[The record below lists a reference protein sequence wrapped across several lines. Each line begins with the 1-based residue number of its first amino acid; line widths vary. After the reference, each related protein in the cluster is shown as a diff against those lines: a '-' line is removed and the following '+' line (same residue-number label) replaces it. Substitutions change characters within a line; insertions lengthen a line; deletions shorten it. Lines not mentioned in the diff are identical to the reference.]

1 MLRNTKN
8 HTIVRKTFSFFF
20 RVGKTLSPILLVLIS
35 VYLFKK
41 GQRKLKYSRFVYK
54 TNQIKPEENLDN
66 SSKNN
71 LFINNLQFNPEIV
84 TTITYV
90 MFVTM
95 FISAIVSANYFN
107 FLDQNIITSFIP
119 PVMINFV
126 LPLYMY
132 VKNSSLRIFVSEDVF
147 TFLKILI
154 KWIDNTRVYQ
164 LQLEWFRFDIMCSF
178 TAKWIL

>member
-1 MLRNTKN
+1 MTSLA
-8 HTIVRKTFSFFF
+8 TIFILF
-20 RVGKTLSPILLVLIS
+20 RVGKLLSPILLVLIS
-35 VYLFKK
+35 VYLINK
-41 GQRKLKYSRFVYK
+41 GQRKLKDSRFLCK
-54 TNQIKPEENLDN
+54 TRKIMPEENFDN

-84 TTITYV
+84 TTVMYI

-107 FLDQNIITSFIP
+107 FLNQNITSSFIP

-132 VKNSSLRIFVSEDVF
+132 LKNSSLRLFVSEDVF
-147 TFLKILI
+147 PCLILI
-154 KWIDNTRVYQ
+154 K
-164 LQLEWFRFDIMCSF
+164 
-178 TAKWIL
+178 